1 MRYRNSAR
9 SFTRGISG
17 VIILVGLV
25 LAFIGG
31 GFNLPIFFFFL
42 AISIVVGAL
51 GSLNPRSIYGSF
63 IGAMWMLI
71 LALFFITHWWV
82 VFLIGAALSAFMGVL
97 MRPLLAALTGLG
109 LFGVAS
115 MMNNQPPQQPQQ
127 PYYQPQ
133 QPQQPYY
140 QPPTQDPPSSYA
152 PYQQGYQP
160 PPPTYQEGGQ
170 PHQYTEQPAQYDQPQ
185 AQYPQQMPPQ
195 QQ

>member
-1 MRYRNSAR
+1 MRNPVRP
-9 SFTRGISG
+9 FTRGISG
-17 VIILVGLV
+17 VIVLVGLV
-25 LAFIGG
+25 FAFIGG
-31 GFNLPIFFFFL
+31 GFNLPIFFFFI
-42 AISIVVGAL
+42 AISIVVGSL
-51 GSLNPRSIYGSF
+51 GSLNPRAIYGSL

-97 MRPLLAALTGLG
+97 MRPIIALLTGMG
-109 LFGVAS
+109 LFGLAS

-133 QPQQPYY
+133 QPNY
-140 QPPTQDPPSSYA
+140 QPPTQDPPSSYT

-160 PPPTYQEGGQ
+160 PPSPPTYQEGGQ
-170 PHQYTEQPAQYDQPQ
+170 PHQYSETPAQYDQPQ